1 MTAYKITQDSD
12 QALQIVDGDSVTLE
26 AGVSIIDPSVTMSS
40 RQGLT
45 DYAGIQDTDGG
56 DNKVSVLGTT
66 EGFVGA
72 WFWEGSDKVDV
83 GPQGLAYGFNAGVE
97 FHDEG
102 HNLLS
107 IQAGGEVS
115 SEFYGVWFGAF
126 PHYDYTTLPTSGVDT
141 IHNAGMI
148 EGIKREAV
156 RMVFGGNH
164 IINSGTI
171 QADLFQAIQFDSAV
185 TDPRNFIT
193 NTGHIV
199 AGPRGPAIVS
209 GDAAMTVAN
218 SGSIAGDIQF
228 GAGNDHYAGSGTF
241 AGTVYGA
248 AGNDTLLG
256 GSGDFTADGG
266 AGGDYLRVGSGVN
279 TFVYD
284 AVTDSSYHNGYDTID
299 GFDFNKDHIVA
310 AGVTLTDIG
319 DIHLARY
326 LPANGAGV
334 LETST
339 HDWYLYIDANGVAGY
354 QAGQDYLIKLTHALN
369 IPLHAS

>member
-12 QALQIVDGDSVTLE
+12 QSLLIADGDSVVLE
-26 AGVSIIDPSVTMSS
+26 AGVSIIDPSVTLSS

-56 DNKVSVLGTT
+56 DNKVSILGTA

-72 WFWEGSDKVDV
+72 WFWEGSDRVNV
-83 GPQGLAYGFNAGVE
+83 GSQGLAYGFNAGVE

-141 IHNAGMI
+141 IHNAGTI

-164 IINSGTI
+164 IVNSGTI

-199 AGPRGPAIVS
+199 AGPRGPSIVS
-209 GDAAMTVAN
+209 GDAAMTVQN
-218 SGSIAGDIQF
+218 NGSITGDIQF
-228 GAGNDHYAGSGTF
+228 GAGNDHYVGSGTF
-241 AGTVYGA
+241 TGTIYGG
-248 AGNDTLLG
+248 AGNDTLIG
-256 GSGDFTADGG
+256 GAGDFTVEGG
-266 AGGDYLRVGSGVN
+266 AGADHLGAGSGVN
-279 TFVYD
+279 TFVY
-284 AVTDSSYHNGYDTID
+284 TDPSESTKGAGIDTIT
-299 GFDFNKDHIVA
+299 GFDFSRDHIVIAGTALTQFDHIETQHALAPNHA
-310 AGVTLTDIG
+310 ALM
-319 DIHLARY
+319 
-326 LPANGAGV
+326 
-334 LETST
+334 ETSGV
-339 HDWYLYIDANGVAGY
+339 WYLLVDANGVAGY
-354 QAGQDYLIKLTHALN
+354 QAGEDYMIKLAN
-369 IPLHAS
+369 PLHMP